1 MRIGVLG
8 AGVQGKLHAQT
19 LAELADVQ
27 LVGVADLLPGNRD
40 WAKAEL
46 GIPAYE
52 TLEELLPQVDA
63 LSICLPDHLHE
74 QPTITALDAGVHTLL
89 EKPMALSTDACDR
102 IASHVVD
109 RTTLMIGHVL
119 RFDPRVIR
127 ARELIE
133 AGAIGAIWDLQVWR
147 CTSQAVGQGIW
158 DRTGVHWFLGIHDAD
173 LVRYLTGEELDVLSA
188 AASSR
193 FSNQVDVV
201 HTNLRLSGGGLVT
214 MNESWLL
221 PHSRPSRADA
231 GVKIVGEKGLI
242 EIDLSHSD
250 LLFASRDGDASFRD
264 TRFWPSATGAGAFN
278 LKSELEA
285 FVAAVRDGSPSPV
298 SAADGRAAV
307 AVIEEIDAQLRRA
320 AA

>member
-1 MRIGVLG
+1 MRIGVVG

-19 LAELADVQ
+19 LAGLAGVELI
-27 LVGVADLLPGNRD
+27 GVADLLPQNRE
-40 WAKAEL
+40 WAHGQ
-46 GIPAYE
+46 GIPAYGS
-52 TLEELLPQVDA
+52 LDELVPQVDA

-74 QPTITALDAGVHTLL
+74 QPTIAALDAGVHVLL
-89 EKPMALSTDACDR
+89 EKPMALSTAACDR
-102 IASHVVD
+102 ISAHVTD

-127 ARELIE
+127 ARELIQ
-133 AGAIGAIWDLQVWR
+133 AGAIGEVWDLQVWR

-173 LVRYLTGEELDVLSA
+173 LVRFLTGQELEVVSA
-188 AASSR
+188 LAASR
-193 FSNQVDVV
+193 FSDQVDVV
-201 HTNLRLSGGGLVT
+201 HAALRLSGGGLVT

-250 LLFASRDGDASFRD
+250 LFLASREGDASFRD
-264 TRFWPSATGAGAFN
+264 TRFWPSDSGAGAFN
-278 LKSELEA
+278 LKTELDE
-285 FVAAVRDGSPSPV
+285 FVRVVREGRPSPV
-298 SAADGRAAV
+298 TASDGRAAV
-307 AVIEEIDAQLRRA
+307 AVIEQIDARLGRA